1 MIEFMSWG
9 LVSQL
14 RRNGT
19 IKMSWDESIERVT
32 PYIVKIEA
40 PRGHGTGFS
49 AFTTKTRAF
58 EKVCAPFLLEP
69 SAAFNSIPAEYFAP
83 CE

>member
-40 PRGHGTGFS
+40 PRGHGTGFLCLYNEDKS
-49 AFTTKTRAF
+49 F
-58 EKVCAPFLLEP
+58 
-69 SAAFNSIPAEYFAP
+69 
-83 CE
+83 